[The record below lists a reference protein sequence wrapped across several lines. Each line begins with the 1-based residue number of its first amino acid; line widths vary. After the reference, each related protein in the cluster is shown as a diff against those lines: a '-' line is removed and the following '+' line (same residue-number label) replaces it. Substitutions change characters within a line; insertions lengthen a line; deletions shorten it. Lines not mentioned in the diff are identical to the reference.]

1 MEYRF
6 KCEVTAMDFW
16 KLVMRRTYRSMAGVC
31 NLVFTVAMVVL
42 AFRFW
47 NTTTDL
53 YKSLILSGCLLF
65 PVIQPVLVYGQARR
79 QVASLPKGMEL
90 GFDDRGIHVD
100 TQEAVSVIPWNQVK
114 NIVQEFHMIIIFSD
128 SAHGYILTDRILGE
142 MKKPFYEY
150 IVSRAKIK
158 K

>member
-16 KLVMRRTYRSMAGVC
+16 KLVMQRTYRSTVGVC
-31 NLVFTVAMVVL
+31 NLIFTAAMIVL

-47 NTTTDL
+47 DTAADF
-53 YKSLILSGCLLF
+53 YKALILTGCLLF
-65 PVIQPVLVYGQARR
+65 PVIQPVVVYGQSKKQA
-79 QVASLPKGMEL
+79 VSVPKGMEL

-100 TQEAVSVIPWNQVK
+100 TQEDTAMIPWDKVK

-142 MKKPFYEY
+142 MKEPFYRY
-150 IVSRAKIK
+150 VVSRAEVMK
-158 K
+158 